1 MNRLFGN
8 LLNKLSKAARASR
21 GSTIVGVLAALVF
34 ITVVTSLMVKNTG
47 AQAAN
52 SGGYGTAMTMQSTV
66 MSGIVASEA
75 VFGNSGTAEDVAKAL
90 DNYNKNKTSQ
100 FVPGLVVSGSNNKK
114 ALNAGSN
121 QFFSSKILRAFM
133 GAKKKVT
140 VEINSGTKANGKGLK
155 KGLAFYGVEN
165 LTTIPDPPTYEEVPP
180 VISCV
185 PNAPPPIPPSTGSE
199 NAVYMAGALRD
210 GNNGME
216 VIGGATFE
224 EEVRFQNKKAVF
236 YGEAFFQKDVYF
248 LADAGY
254 VFYGNTYFNANV
266 TFQNQPEP
274 CQLFRDTQFVGN
286 TARTYPKVGVN
297 GNLTA
302 FSTIQ
307 IPGSFYINGN
317 GDLQQKTIKQ
327 NAISG
332 SPSPAPKAYY
342 TNNFTAGTAKFS
354 NYATE
359 KMDNNSN
366 IPLKMNMKNL
376 EERRETPL
384 LSYSELKA
392 KIGNITID
400 ANSVTVSGTGSSGLS
415 VDKLTAAFNTAS
427 ATGKLYE
434 GHLVVLLNYSSSQG
448 GKYGEF
454 KTHGLNGTTFEK
466 KVIFLVESG
475 TIASNGSFYCSSP
488 ASSTMIYVGENG
500 RLQAF
505 GSNCLF
511 RGYIYIDEKN
521 TSNDNEF
528 YWGTGSSIEGAYHNF
543 STNPF
548 KWNYNGDGNP
558 TKITYNSAV
567 LAPFNTLKKGY
578 ISGGNTDVT
587 TTTETNSSGE
597 ECTTTTFPPIPHYPG
612 TGSLGLEPGSQGLN
626 PTPLGYYFY

>member
-1 MNRLFGN
+1 
-8 LLNKLSKAARASR
+8 
-21 GSTIVGVLAALVF
+21 
-34 ITVVTSLMVKNTG
+34 
-47 AQAAN
+47 
-52 SGGYGTAMTMQSTV
+52 
-66 MSGIVASEA
+66 
-75 VFGNSGTAEDVAKAL
+75 VAKAL

-165 LTTIPDPPTYEEVPP
+165 LTTIPPAAQYKDTTIAECEGAPPP
-180 VISCV
+180 VI
-185 PNAPPPIPPSTGSE
+185 PSTGSE

-248 LADAGY
+248 LANAGY

-266 TFQNQPEP
+266 TFQNQPDP
-274 CQLFRDTQFVGN
+274 CQLFRDTLFTGN
-286 TARTYPKVGVN
+286 TARTYPNVGVN

-317 GDLQQKTIKQ
+317 GDLQQKTIQ
-327 NAISG
+327 RNSNSG
-332 SPSPAPKAYY
+332 GTPSPAPKAYY
-342 TNNFTAGTAKFS
+342 TNNFTAGLNKFS

-384 LSYSELKA
+384 LSYSELLAKVKA
-392 KIGNITID
+392 KVGNNIRSHT
-400 ANSVTVSGTGSSGLS
+400 TVLATTGEVKLS
-415 VDKLTAAFNTAS
+415 VDRLTQAYRDDS
-427 ATGKLYE
+427 ANGKLYE
-434 GHLVVLLNYSSSQG
+434 GHVVVLINYPQ
-448 GKYGEF
+448 KWDEF
-454 KTHGLNGTTFEK
+454 KTHGLNGTPFDK

-475 TIASNGSFYCSSP
+475 TIASNGNFYCSSP
-488 ASSTMIYVGENG
+488 TSSTMIYVGENG
-500 RLQAF
+500 RLQDF
-505 GSNCLF
+505 GSTCLF

-521 TSNDNEF
+521 TSNDNGF

-543 STNPF
+543 STMPF
-548 KWNYNGDGNP
+548 KWNYLGDGDP
-558 TKITYNSAV
+558 TKITYNAAV

-578 ISGGNTDVT
+578 NPGNTVSTPD
-587 TTTETNSSGE
+587 
-597 ECTTTTFPPIPHYPG
+597 PG
-612 TGSLGLEPGSQGLN
+612 TYENAAGQICKDIPIRITLPPLPGSLGSLGVETDGQGLN